1 MDLRFAKPIRLL
13 FEFHLRRH
21 ATAQR
26 RYGNLSDSSG
36 ILFEVTP
43 DKQVVWQYMNPPHTQ
58 PAEGQGGGA
67 GRGGRGGPGGG
78 PIQVAVPAYRYG
90 PDYPGLAGKEL
101 TPEKTLEEYAAP
113 PSDK

>member
-1 MDLRFAKPIRLL
+1 MRLPNGN
-13 FEFHLRRH
+13 
-21 ATAQR
+21 TAICS
-26 RYGNLSDSSG
+26 GSNG

-58 PAEGQGGGA
+58 PAGGQGGGV

-78 PIQVAVPAYRYG
+78 PNPRSLFRAYRYG

-101 TPEKTLEEYAAP
+101 IPEKTLEEYAAP